1 MSNFYQFRGSLME
14 QSAEADV
21 IMNRFDQIDIEVD
34 GSVMKLIP

>member
-1 MSNFYQFRGSLME
+1 ME
-14 QSAEADV
+14 KSAEADV